1 MITSVPN
8 VSEGR
13 DPLVIAELAAAAG
26 EHCHVLHLD
35 PGPDANR
42 TVFTLAGGDLPAALF
57 AMAEVAVRAV
67 DLRTQRGVHVRMGA
81 IDVIPFVPNP
91 VATDDPRPWD
101 PAEMAACGALARGL
115 GERLAA
121 ELALPGWA
129 YGHGVRELRA
139 VRREGFEV
147 LPATMAELPCEYRPL
162 GVPLAPHPSAG
173 AFATGARPQ
182 LVAFN
187 VCLATKDV
195 AVARRV
201 AKAVRGSAGGLPG
214 VMAIGWYTPGFGCA
228 QVSMNLT
235 RWWETPPHLVLE
247 RIRALAPVLG
257 SELVGMMPLGALTAA
272 AEFYGTDLDGAADRL
287 GLRYCKPFS
296 LDVHVLDF
304 ALRRLR

>member
-1 MITSVPN
+1 MISSVPN

-35 PGPDANR
+35 VGADANR

-57 AMAEVAVRAV
+57 AMAGVAVRSV
-67 DLRTQRGVHVRMGA
+67 DLRRHQGIHVRMGA

-91 VATDDPRPWD
+91 VAAEDPRPWD
-101 PAEMAACGALARGL
+101 PAEMAACAALGRGL

-121 ELALPGWA
+121 ELRLPGWA
-129 YGHGVRELRA
+129 YGHGVRELRS

-147 LPATMAELPCEYRPL
+147 LPATMAELPCDYRPA
-162 GVPLAPHPSAG
+162 GGPLAPHESAG

-201 AKAVRGSAGGLPG
+201 AKAVRTSSGGLPG
-214 VMAIGWYTPGFGCA
+214 VMAIGWVTPGYGCA

-272 AEFYGTDLDGAADRL
+272 AEFYGADLDGAADRL
-287 GLRYCKPFS
+287 GLRYCRPFS